1 MTKGDA
7 GRVFVSDPVCNFGVR
22 TPEEGDYLLG
32 LLHGETEG
40 LDCSELEAKEL
51 VLRLLSGLLSEH
63 TLSMDTLVLVHASH
77 THSALHLAK
86 VQDGK
91 V

>member
-1 MTKGDA
+1 MGAED
-7 GRVFVSDPVCNFGVR
+7 D
-22 TPEEGDYLLG
+22 DYLLG

-63 TLSMDTLVLVHASH
+63 TLSMDTLVFLHASH
-77 THSALHLAK
+77 AHSALHL
-86 VQDGK
+86 GK
-91 V
+91 LFFQ

>member
-1 MTKGDA
+1 M
-7 GRVFVSDPVCNFGVR
+7 
-22 TPEEGDYLLG
+22 G

-63 TLSMDTLVLVHASH
+63 TLSMDTLVFLHASH
-77 THSALHLAK
+77 AHSALHLRR
-86 VQDGK
+86 VHDG
-91 V
+91 